1 MAKAAY
7 VVNGAENKNIIPALV
22 LGSSSAASGDEVFIF
37 FTPGAAELLKPGK
50 IESIKPKGFPEL
62 IELWNGIKGLGGKF
76 YLCELVLEAKD
87 MKKEDFRDDIE
98 LVGATTFIAEIE
110 GAQTTFAF

>member
-50 IESIKPKGFPEL
+50 IEGIKAKGYPDA
-62 IELWNGIKGLGGKF
+62 IELWNGIKSLGGKF
-76 YLCELVLEAKD
+76 YLCELVFDVKD

-98 LVGATTFIAEIE
+98 LVGATTFISEIE